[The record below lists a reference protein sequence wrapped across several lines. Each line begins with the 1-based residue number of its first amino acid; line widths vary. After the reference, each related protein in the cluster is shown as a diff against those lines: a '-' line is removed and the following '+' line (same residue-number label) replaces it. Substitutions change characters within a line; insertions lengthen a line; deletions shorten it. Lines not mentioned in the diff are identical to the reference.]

1 MYSLYSFFAKRGQL
15 FAILLGVAVVVIFL
29 GSVIGGL
36 SSAGYSLSSDL
47 VQVMK
52 SDPAQTFGFF
62 DIGLY
67 LTLAL
72 IVIAVV
78 AALIFGLVQML
89 TDIKGSLK
97 AIIALVVLIAVFF
110 AFYSMASDDMQGP
123 ISRVVQQFDI
133 SSTVSKV
140 ISGGLTI
147 TMLLGVIA
155 VASMILLEI
164 WNAFK

>member
-1 MYSLYSFFAKRGQL
+1 
-15 FAILLGVAVVVIFL
+15 
-29 GSVIGGL
+29 
-36 SSAGYSLSSDL
+36 
-47 VQVMK
+47 
-52 SDPAQTFGFF
+52 
-62 DIGLY
+62 
-67 LTLAL
+67 
-72 IVIAVV
+72 
-78 AALIFGLVQML
+78 ML

-140 ISGGLTI
+140 ISGGLTV